1 MPNTPAQNPKVFVCF
16 SIGETEK
23 HFSGSGVMHVV
34 NLSICAGAFA
44 VCLWGSGAHEPV
56 MKIIFLEV

>member
-1 MPNTPAQNPKVFVCF
+1 MPNTPAQNLKVFVCF
-16 SIGETEK
+16 SIAETEMC
-23 HFSGSGVMHVV
+23 FSGSGVTRV
-34 NLSICAGAFA
+34 NLSICVGAFA